1 MPVPRF
7 NGATEKRD
15 PLRGFNF
22 KVFLGDREVA
32 ACNKVSGLTASVEV
46 VKFRAGNSQ
55 STADELLPGRVM
67 FEPITLESG
76 ITADTAF
83 KDWANALVHHSGTPT
98 PRAADPEFRR
108 TVRIQVFDIDNQN
121 PVKNFTV
128 HRAWVSKFV
137 ALPELAAD
145 ANETMIERIEIQHE
159 GFTEEAV

>member
-22 KVFLGDREVA
+22 RVFLGDREVA

-55 STADELLPGRVM
+55 STADELLPGRVT

-98 PRAADPEFRR
+98 PRAADPDFRR
-108 TVRIQVFDIDNQN
+108 TVHIKVYDIDNQN
-121 PVKNFTV
+121 PVKWFTV

-137 ALPELAAD
+137 ALPELAGD